1 MPSER
6 LKHAD
11 KNYLKIIY
19 DYGEKIGVAL
29 GAPDLM
35 VKKIEQLNHPLAMM
49 HEAKYTVPL
58 GIAVQDGNYI
68 EQTGTLEIIRE
79 RKNIVPLLYAFA
91 KDFLKVNYIFWS
103 NQEPYFEEDVLP
115 CFRQE

>member
-1 MPSER
+1 M
-6 LKHAD
+6 LQ
-11 KNYLKIIY
+11 I
-19 DYGEKIGVAL
+19 
-29 GAPDLM
+29 
-35 VKKIEQLNHPLAMM
+35 LAMM

-68 EQTGTLEIIRE
+68 EDTGTLKVIIE

-103 NQEPYFEEDVLP
+103 SQEPYFEEDVLP
-115 CFRQE
+115 CFRHD